1 MRTLHPV
8 REVWGWRGGC
18 RPGKV
23 RLAYSSPVRDEGLGN
38 MLDRETTETSDA
50 ELLRRIASRD
60 HAALGELY
68 DRVSGVLFATA
79 IHILG
84 DRREAEEVLQ
94 DVFLQV
100 WNKAETFNGT
110 LGSAFNWTI
119 GITRNR
125 CIDYLRSRLRRSRL
139 LDEALQ
145 EAGGDSLVS
154 AATAGKSLSAEEL
167 AAVRGAVESL
177 PKDQHEAIAMAF
189 FGGMT
194 HQEIADELN
203 EPLGTIKA
211 RIRRGMLK
219 LKDSL
224 EAYV

>member
-1 MRTLHPV
+1 M
-8 REVWGWRGGC
+8 
-18 RPGKV
+18 
-23 RLAYSSPVRDEGLGN
+23 
-38 MLDRETTETSDA
+38 MLDQETSKPSDA

-79 IHILG
+79 IHIVG

-100 WNKAETFNGT
+100 WNKAGTFDAG

-125 CIDYLRSRLRRSRL
+125 CIDYLRSRQRRARL
-139 LDEALQ
+139 LDEVMG
-145 EAGGDSLVS
+145 EAGGESH
-154 AATAGKSLSAEEL
+154 AAAVAGASLSAEEL
-167 AAVRGAVESL
+167 AVVRSAVKSL
-177 PKDQHEAIAMAF
+177 PLDQNEAIAMAF

-194 HQEIADELN
+194 HQEIANALE
-203 EPLGTIKA
+203 EPLGTVKA

-219 LKDSL
+219 LKESL
-224 EAYV
+224 GEYL

>member
-1 MRTLHPV
+1 MQRLYAAQHL
-8 REVWGWRGGC
+8 WDWRG
-18 RPGKV
+18 RSWPGI
-23 RLAYSSPVRDEGLGN
+23 LSPDCPPRDRGGGIGM
-38 MLDRETTETSDA
+38 MLDRRTTEPTDG
-50 ELLRRIASRD
+50 ELLRRIALRD

-68 DRVSGVLFATA
+68 DRVAGVLFATA

-84 DRREAEEVLQ
+84 DRREAEEVVQ

-100 WNKAETFNGT
+100 WNKAATFDGALGT
-110 LGSAFNWTI
+110 AFHWTI

-125 CIDYLRSRLRRSRL
+125 CIDYLRSRQRRSRL
-139 LDEALQ
+139 LDEAIQ
-145 EAGGDSLVS
+145 EAGGEAPAS
-154 AATAGKSLSAEEL
+154 ATTASKPLSAEEL
-167 AAVRGAVESL
+167 AAVRRAVEGL
-177 PKDQHEAIAMAF
+177 PPDQHQAIAMAF

-194 HQEIADELN
+194 HQEIADKLK

-219 LKDSL
+219 LRDSL

>member
-1 MRTLHPV
+1 MEISVASPCIRRSLSAV
-8 REVWGWRGGC
+8 I
-18 RPGKV
+18 PGNADSV
-23 RLAYSSPVRDEGLGN
+23 SCPDSLGLARRMPARQTAAGLSVTGPGRRHWEN
-38 MLDRETTETSDA
+38 VDREATETSDA

-145 EAGGDSLVS
+145 EAGGDSHTS
-154 AATAGKSLSAEEL
+154 AATAGSRSAPRNWRRC
-167 AAVRGAVESL
+167 AGRWKACRRTSTK
-177 PKDQHEAIAMAF
+177 PSRWRSSEA
-189 FGGMT
+189 
-194 HQEIADELN
+194 
-203 EPLGTIKA
+203 
-211 RIRRGMLK
+211 
-219 LKDSL
+219 
-224 EAYV
+224 